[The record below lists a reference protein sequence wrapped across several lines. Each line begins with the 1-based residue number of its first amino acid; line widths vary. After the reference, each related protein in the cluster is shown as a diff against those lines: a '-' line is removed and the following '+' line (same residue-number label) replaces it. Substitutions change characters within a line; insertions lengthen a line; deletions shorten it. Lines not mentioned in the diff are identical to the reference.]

1 MGGCSCRSKL
11 VKITKDITVNSEVVI
26 KDDYSYTKDHDLQT
40 VQKNDKG
47 KIKRVS
53 EKSLD
58 KEKSMILDYIKT
70 EIYDKKDKSII
81 VQISRPSQN
90 EDIVNKINKKKVIKK
105 VDDRI
110 HEAMNELKLL
120 TLKEIKKNQKFFKLK
135 N

>member
-81 VQISRPSQN
+81 VQISRSSQN
-90 EDIVNKINKKKVIKK
+90 KDIVNKINKKKVIKK